1 MRYRMWLIYVSQYTK
16 DRLRGLRTGVGRVR
30 WLFHFKVQ
38 LRVNAVVRDR
48 HVGASTNQD
57 QVSCKGTDLG
67 LREPG
72 SRTNRCTKGPQ
83 GLFMCGKAERITN
96 ARSAIESLPTRVS
109 SNGKLPDW
117 RDFEEN
123 GCGSSST
130 FTRFVLAGS

>member
-1 MRYRMWLIYVSQYTK
+1 MRYRSWLIYVSQYTK
-16 DRLRGLRTGVGRVR
+16 NLLHGLSTGVDRVR
-30 WLFHFKVQ
+30 WLFYFKVQ
-38 LRVNAVVRDR
+38 LRVNAVVCDY
-48 HVGASTNQD
+48 HVGTSMNQD

-72 SRTNRCTKGPQ
+72 SRTDRCNKGPQ
-83 GLFMCGKAERITN
+83 VFSCAAKP
-96 ARSAIESLPTRVS
+96 SESSMLSLLWRLPTRVS

-123 GCGSSST
+123 GCASSLT